1 LRQKNKSCTRFINV
15 DIGLSG
21 SQVAGAA
28 VDARLPLEKV
38 AKQARHASKLVGT
51 MEVALSWCTLPGKG
65 TSDRLGRRSN
75 GAYLWWYVLGKIVSL
90 LVMILKLQTVEM

>member
-1 LRQKNKSCTRFINV
+1 MLFETKKNESYTRFINV

-65 TSDRLGRRSN
+65 TSDRLGPRSN
-75 GAYLWWYVLGKIVSL
+75 GAYL
-90 LVMILKLQTVEM
+90 

>member
-1 LRQKNKSCTRFINV
+1 MRQKNESCTRFINV

-51 MEVALSWCTLPGKG
+51 MGVALSVCTLPGQG
-65 TSDRLGRRSN
+65 TSDRLGPHQME
-75 GAYLWWYVLGKIVSL
+75 LGLGIVSL
-90 LVMILKLQTVEM
+90 LQHIFL

>member
-1 LRQKNKSCTRFINV
+1 MPSPSFFSYLNEMTDNSPMLFEKKTKSCTRFINV

-65 TSDRLGRRSN
+65 TSDRLGPRSN
-75 GAYLWWYVLGKIVSL
+75 GAYL
-90 LVMILKLQTVEM
+90 